1 MLNIKKYAINNKGI
15 GFKKRIGVIVV
26 SITNA
31 NPFDLDLWKTV
42 TSNWLW
48 LNVDDKV

>member
-31 NPFDLDLWKTV
+31 NPFDLDLYLENCDFKLAV
-42 TSNWLW
+42 
-48 LNVDDKV
+48 VKC